1 MKTLFQESVF
11 RIDLGLFARAS
22 PDLRAA
28 QETLDRLPRVALD
41 YDLAPFLETLD
52 QTLDHL

>member
-28 QETLDRLPRVALD
+28 QETLDRLPRLALD